1 MFNRRENEK
10 ANRNEIQRMRTI
22 TCGGI
27 HKKTHAIL
35 RKCANS
41 RNKIQWAKKTIWILW
56 NFFACRCVF
65 RPKWKIKP
73 PSVYLEFHSLRCSPL
88 FYVLCFTS
96 ASYVL
101 QKCQHSIPSCIVLFF
116 SREWRENKAEYAPAQ
131 YNEHSI
137 NIYYDYYLMLSK
149 TALHEINFSLDLFY
163 HRLPTLIQH
172 SQICTLANQQYPVS
186 VTARSIKC

>member
-1 MFNRRENEK
+1 MKPKECEQYRAVAYIKKRTLFCVNVRTVVIKYNE
-10 ANRNEIQRMRTI
+10 Q
-22 TCGGI
+22 
-27 HKKTHAIL
+27 
-35 RKCANS
+35 
-41 RNKIQWAKKTIWILW
+41 KKTIWILW

-73 PSVYLEFHSLRCSPL
+73 TSVYLEFHSLRCSPL

-96 ASYVL
+96 ASYMS
-101 QKCQHSIPSCIVLFF
+101 CRSASTAFRRCIVLFF
-116 SREWRENKAEYAPAQ
+116 SRERRENRAEYSVYTQ

-149 TALHEINFSLDLFY
+149 TALHEINFPLALFY